1 MKFFVQSIGLL
12 IFAMAFLAGAQ
23 PVHTLCSACHA
34 EQVADFLMHPHA
46 AKRAGLAND
55 SEITIETRRGR
66 ASFRLKTTAA
76 IREDTIF
83 VPFHW
88 PDEQS
93 ANRLTNDALD
103 PISRMPEFKVCAARI
118 TAAAGGRDNR

>member
-1 MKFFVQSIGLL
+1 
-12 IFAMAFLAGAQ
+12 
-23 PVHTLCSACHA
+23 
-34 EQVADFLMHPHA
+34 MHPHA
-46 AKRAGLAND
+46 AKRLGLANG
-55 SEITIETRRGR
+55 SAITIETRRGR
-66 ASFRLKTTAA
+66 ASFRLKTTTA
-76 IREDTIF
+76 IREDTVF

-118 TAAAGGRDNR
+118 AAAAGGADRR